1 MKRYIRSAT
10 HENSPKKYIY
20 DICEYLGWNVP
31 AFTDPAAGGYRL
43 RYCHFSKEDAQRTV
57 EEIQKAAADL
67 NIPIVRALVKPANWG
82 RWYSYVVV
90 PRYDSE

>member
-43 RYCHFSKEDAQRTV
+43 RYRESSEEDAQQTV
-57 EEIQKAAADL
+57 EEIKKAAADL
-67 NIPIVRALVKPANWG
+67 NISIVKALVKPANHG
-82 RWYSYVVV
+82 YWYAYVVV
-90 PRYDSE
+90 PRYDAE

>member
-10 HENSPKKYIY
+10 QENRPKKYIY

-43 RYCHFSKEDAQRTV
+43 RYRESSEEDAQQTV
-57 EEIQKAAADL
+57 KEIKKAANDL
-67 NIPIVRALVKPANWG
+67 NIRIVRASVKPANRG
-82 RWYSYVVV
+82 YWYAYVVV
-90 PRYDSE
+90 PRYTN